1 MNIKQLI
8 REEIQKL
15 DEQELILSKDEMN
28 ILHRDKEIEK
38 DGHVIKFEEG
48 FSGEL
53 SKKEKKKFNKERLE
67 NAEVLGYKL
76 TGKKDINEASKTRLK
91 TGLGPALGQLEQ
103 ALWDVSE
110 IHFAIGRKFKKQI
123 GHLRKNPFWSK
134 IPNDSW
140 KAQQRLKK
148 VRKNLFGESVFAVNL
163 DKEKND
169 ERYPEQP
176 NINYDPEKGKSRIR
190 KIRENK
196 VWERKFGEPLPTL
209 DSVMKKHQ
217 ENKLNESPV
226 SVLKPAKVEKNSI
239 IYGYINLKAYYNP
252 VRKGWNELK
261 NLLDKI
267 DYTSI
272 GFTDREDIK
281 VPHSLNGWQEFFVKE
296 PMVTSF
302 RKMHKFLSNPK
313 MMKEPDRVRSEIHPS
328 VNTSALPKWK
338 QLTHLYKVYLKFNNK
353 KVSSVFK
360 QTRGKKIGQKLIGDF
375 GGFELTQNVHKLLTN
390 KKGFTQ
396 RYVNDEF
403 KEMDYHSN
411 KKIMVRGPRD

>member
-76 TGKKDINEASKTRLK
+76 TGKKDIN
-91 TGLGPALGQLEQ
+91 
-103 ALWDVSE
+103 D
-110 IHFAIGRKFKKQI
+110 
-123 GHLRKNPFWSK
+123 
-134 IPNDSW
+134 
-140 KAQQRLKK
+140 
-148 VRKNLFGESVFAVNL
+148 SVFAVNL

-252 VRKGWNELK
+252 IRKGWNELK

-328 VNTSALPKWK
+328 VNSSALPKWK

-353 KVSSVFK
+353 KVSSVFP
-360 QTRGKKIGQKLIGDF
+360 QTKGKKIGQKLIGDF

-396 RYVNDEF
+396 RYVNDAF

>member
-1 MNIKQLI
+1 MIK
-8 REEIQKL
+8 
-15 DEQELILSKDEMN
+15 
-28 ILHRDKEIEK
+28 
-38 DGHVIKFEEG
+38 
-48 FSGEL
+48 
-53 SKKEKKKFNKERLE
+53 
-67 NAEVLGYKL
+67 
-76 TGKKDINEASKTRLK
+76 LK
-91 TGLGPALGQLEQ
+91 TLLKESQ
-103 ALWDVSE
+103 A
-110 IHFAIGRKFKKQI
+110 
-123 GHLRKNPFWSK
+123 
-134 IPNDSW
+134 
-140 KAQQRLKK
+140 
-148 VRKNLFGESVFAVNL
+148 
-163 DKEKND
+163 
-169 ERYPEQP
+169 
-176 NINYDPEKGKSRIR
+176 
-190 KIRENK
+190 
-196 VWERKFGEPLPTL
+196 WERNFGEPLPTL

-226 SVLKPAKVEKNSI
+226 SVLTPAKVEKNSI

-252 VRKGWNELK
+252 IRKGWNELK

-328 VNTSALPKWK
+328 VNSSALPKWK

-353 KVSSVFK
+353 KVSSVFP
-360 QTRGKKIGQKLIGDF
+360 QTKGKKIGQKLIGDF

-396 RYVNDEF
+396 RYVNDAF